1 MRFFRASRR
10 WRRSCSNIRFAPLP
24 PSIAMAAAGAAD
36 DVCFVCRNCAAES
49 VCTTCNLVAHTN
61 CLAKSMLHRGLC
73 YCCPVCNEKLAPEA
87 VLAAVK
93 KALVEARRRCG
104 KQHEATMR
112 LKIRLAAC
120 LSSEHRFV
128 DAKSILARLL
138 REDRSAMDLTTLQL
152 CQIELAD
159 AQMELGEVEMATGSM
174 EKLVRQMKAS
184 EEPCAQPRS
193 RSGVRVRHMRARSVR
208 GATEETVSTAGPT
221 TQSEW

>member
-1 MRFFRASRR
+1 MLEHPHCF
-10 WRRSCSNIRFAPLP
+10 PP
-24 PSIAMAAAGAAD
+24 PSFAMAAAGAPD
-36 DVCFVCRNCAAES
+36 DVCFVCRNCAAEP
-49 VCTTCNLVAHTN
+49 VCTTCNLVAHTD
-61 CLAKSMLHRGLC
+61 CLAKHLLHRGMC
-73 YCCPVCNEKLAPEA
+73 HCCPVCNEKLTPEA

-120 LSSEHRFV
+120 LSSEHRYV

-193 RSGVRVRHMRARSVR
+193 RSGARVRHTRALSV
-208 GATEETVSTAGPT
+208 
-221 TQSEW
+221 